1 MKKAT
6 TEKTP
11 AKKAAAKPKA
21 APAARCTRKAAAK
34 PAEATKTTTKNVT
47 FTIAAAPG
55 LPVFLA
61 GSFNNWDPEGVPM
74 AEKDGV
80 YTATLALEPGEYEYK
95 FIVNGFWTMDPD
107 PSREWRANGLGTLNS
122 VITVR

>member
-34 PAEATKTTTKNVT
+34 PAETPKTTTKNVT

-74 AEKDGV
+74 TEKDGV